1 MKQFP
6 ETILPF
12 ILRSMHLEILTKGQH
27 DLLPF
32 IKKYSKNYYLVGG
45 TAIAL
50 HIGHRGSIDF
60 DLFTDT
66 KVNAVS
72 IKKQV
77 LESGFSSNII
87 VQKSDQIHFT
97 INNVKLTFFQFPFFI
112 EATQYHQKYF
122 RIPDLLTLAAM
133 KAFALGGRGK
143 WKDYVDLYFM
153 LKNYFTITE
162 ICNKAKELFTD
173 VFNPILF
180 SKQLCY
186 FDDISF
192 DEPVEFMPG
201 FEVSEK
207 EVKKFLIDAALTGF

>member
-1 MKQFP
+1 
-6 ETILPF
+6 
-12 ILRSMHLEILTKGQH
+12 MHLEILTKEQH

-32 IKKYSKNYYLVGG
+32 IKKYSKNYYMVGG

-50 HIGHRGSIDF
+50 HIGHRGSVDF
-60 DLFTDT
+60 DLFTDLNIN
-66 KVNAVS
+66 VIS

-77 LESGFSSNII
+77 LDSGFSSNII
-87 VQKSDQIHFT
+87 VQKSDQVHFT
-97 INNVKLTFFQFPFFI
+97 INNVKLTFFQFPFSI
-112 EATQYHQKYF
+112 EASAYHEKYF

-143 WKDYVDLYFM
+143 WKDYVDLYFI
-153 LKNYFTITE
+153 LKDHFSVTE
-162 ICNKAKELFTD
+162 ICNMAKELFTG
-173 VFNPILF
+173 VFNPVLF

-192 DEPVEFMPG
+192 DEQVEFMPG

-207 EVKKFLIDAALTGF
+207 EVKEFLIDAALTGF

>member
-192 DEPVEFMPG
+192 DEQVEFMPG

-207 EVKKFLIDAALTGF
+207 EVKDFLIEAALTGF

>member
-27 DLLPF
+27 DLLLF

-77 LESGFSSNII
+77 LESGFSLNII

-97 INNVKLTFFQFPFFI
+97 LNNVKLTFFQFPFFI

-192 DEPVEFMPG
+192 DEQVEFMPG

-207 EVKKFLIDAALTGF
+207 EVKDFLIEAALTGF

>member
-6 ETILPF
+6 KTISHF
-12 ILRSMHLEILTKGQH
+12 ILRSMHLEILSKEQH

-50 HIGHRGSIDF
+50 HLGHRGSIDF
-60 DLFTDT
+60 DLFTDV
-66 KVNAVS
+66 KVNVLS
-72 IKKQV
+72 LKRQV

-87 VQKSDQIHFT
+87 VQKSDQIHF
-97 INNVKLTFFQFPFFI
+97 IVNNVKLTFFEFPFYI
-112 EATQYHQKYF
+112 EAPIYYDNFF

-143 WKDYVDLYFM
+143 WKDYVDLYFI
-153 LKNYFTITE
+153 LKKGYSITD
-162 ICNKAKELFTD
+162 ICSKAKELFTD
-173 VFNPILF
+173 VFNPVLF

-192 DEPVEFMPG
+192 DEQVEFMPG

-207 EVKKFLIDAALTGF
+207 EVKEFLIDAALTGF